1 MVLESFH
8 ALSRL
13 TQSPATPPS
22 GQLLGPSELFTL
34 FFITLG
40 PIKLLAP
47 FVRLTR
53 GLDDAARRRLAL
65 RATVI
70 ATAAVFAGGFL
81 GVRVLSQWHVS
92 TEVVLLA
99 GGLVLLLVALALVL
113 EQFEPPHPEAPG
125 TMPVPPS
132 AVSDCLPGNRDAL
145 RHRRGD
151 RPPGGQPGRPAHDA
165 DLWSARGHAGPGS
178 RHHAVRPPDRP
189 VRHLAASDLRGSAG
203 RVAGCAGPSDHAD
216 SAPTS
221 RRASHARVTAPAPTD
236 AAHLHQGPMESAVAI
251 AAP

>member
-40 PIKLLAP
+40 PIKLLTP

-53 GLDDAARRRLAL
+53 GLDDAARRRLAV
-65 RATVI
+65 RATAI

-132 AVSDCLPGNRDAL
+132 PFLIAFPGIVTPYGIAVVIVLLAGSPDARRTMLICGVLVGMLVLDLVTMLFAHPIVRSATWLLQIFGAVLGVLQVALALQIMLTAL
-145 RHRRGD
+145 RHLG
-151 RPPGGQPGRPAHDA
+151 
-165 DLWSARGHAGPGS
+165 
-178 RHHAVRPPDRP
+178 V
-189 VRHLAASDLRGSAG
+189 
-203 RVAGCAGPSDHAD
+203 
-216 SAPTS
+216 
-221 RRASHARVTAPAPTD
+221 
-236 AAHLHQGPMESAVAI
+236 LHMPE
-251 AAP
+251 